1 MSTDATAVVGT
12 PTLPAKG
19 VIKARVRG
27 RLSALVA
34 RYNEAQMTAGSRSG
48 KAEWMKDAMNKRVR
62 NKKIADVA
70 AAHGAHDAAT
80 LEEKLKA
87 QARYETSMRM
97 HKRHRVDYERRRD
110 QYKDLVKSWS
120 KSVQNYNEWTNK
132 ARTEYDEYVKQKLA
146 SLAQMKEM
154 KEEIEETKAA
164 MWASVEPRVEARI
177 KEEREEIKEEREEL
191 DRSREDGLK
200 FIQTMKLCYEV
211 TQKEKDQIWADEQQL
226 AKDRR
231 QFEQEKRKLDV
242 PKLLATIS
250 DLQRQLQ
257 TKKKRQR
264 SHREQEERRTIMRE
278 EDKKSKENTPP
289 TQTKRQKG
297 SA

>member
-27 RLSALVA
+27 RLGALVA
-34 RYNEAQMTAGSRSG
+34 LYNEAQMTAGSQSE
-48 KAEWMKDAMNKRVR
+48 KAKWMKAAMNKRVH

-97 HKRHRVDYERRRD
+97 HKRHRVDYEREVAL
-110 QYKDLVKSWS
+110 YKDLTDKARKSE
-120 KSVQNYNEWTNK
+120 QNSRAWTNK
-132 ARTEYDEYVKQKLA
+132 VRTEYDEYVKQKWA

-154 KEEIEETKAA
+154 SKEIEETKAA
-164 MWASVEPRVEARI
+164 MWASVEPRVQARV
-177 KEEREEIKEEREEL
+177 KEEREEIEKE
-191 DRSREDGLK
+191 REDGLK
-200 FIQTMKLCYEV
+200 FIETRKLYYEV
-211 TQKEKDQIWADEQQL
+211 TQKEKNKIWADEQQL
-226 AKDRR
+226 YKDRR
-231 QFEQEKRKLDV
+231 QFEQEKRKLDL
-242 PKLLATIS
+242 PKLLAKIS
-250 DLQRQLQ
+250 VLERQLQ

-264 SHREQEERRTIMRE
+264 SHREQEERRAIMRE

-297 SA
+297 SE

>member
-27 RLSALVA
+27 RLGALVA
-34 RYNEAQMTAGSRSG
+34 LYNEAQMTAGSQSE
-48 KAEWMKDAMNKRVR
+48 KAKWMKAAMNKRVH

-87 QARYETSMRM
+87 QARYETSMRL
-97 HKRHRVDYERRRD
+97 HKRHRVDYEREVAL
-110 QYKDLVKSWS
+110 YKDLTDKARKSE
-120 KSVQNYNEWTNK
+120 QNSRAWTNK
-132 ARTEYDEYVKQKLA
+132 VRTEYDEYVKQKWA

-154 KEEIEETKAA
+154 SKEIEETKAA
-164 MWASVEPRVEARI
+164 MWASLEPRVQARV
-177 KEEREEIKEEREEL
+177 KEEREEIEKEREEVA
-191 DRSREDGLK
+191 RSREDGRK
-200 FIQTMKLCYEV
+200 FIQTMKLYYEV
-211 TQKEKDQIWADEQQL
+211 TQKEKNKIWADEQQL
-226 AKDRR
+226 VKDRR

-242 PKLLATIS
+242 PKLLAKIS
-250 DLQRQLQ
+250 DLERQLQ

-264 SHREQEERRTIMRE
+264 SHREQEERRAIMRE